1 MPGRR
6 SIPHTIVRTCS
17 DYLHS
22 PVVRNRADGTWAEG
36 EKPEYDMPAGGRC
49 WAGRWVGGSDLGVVC
64 MGQHG
69 GLARGSRAE
78 GRTYRRC

>member
-49 WAGRWVGGSDLGVVC
+49 
-64 MGQHG
+64 
-69 GLARGSRAE
+69 
-78 GRTYRRC
+78 